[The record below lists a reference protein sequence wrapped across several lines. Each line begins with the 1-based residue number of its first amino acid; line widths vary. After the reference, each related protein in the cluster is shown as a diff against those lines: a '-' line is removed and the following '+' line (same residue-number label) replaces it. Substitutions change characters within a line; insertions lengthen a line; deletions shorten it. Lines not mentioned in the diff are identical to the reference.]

1 MTAFITHLT
10 IDFQTGIRNRSLL
23 LMNYLFPLGFYAL
36 VGLIMTQINPMFT
49 DQLIPA
55 MVLFTAIVTTILAL
69 PEPLV
74 SARENGILRSY
85 KVNGVPAIS
94 IIVIP
99 ALSTILHTTI
109 VSLIILLTAPIFFK
123 APVPSNLLWFFVVY
137 LVAILAHA
145 GLGVLIGVVAPSSRL
160 VILISQAI
168 FLPAMLLSGLM
179 MPYALLPEGIAK
191 VAQIFPAT
199 HAMNALMGLAMG
211 AETFIAPLTS
221 VLLLLVG
228 ALVAFGLALYLFS
241 WDSKNE
247 TRRGSP
253 WLAVLALVPYLIS
266 LFI

>member
-1 MTAFITHLT
+1 MTAFLTHFTLE
-10 IDFQTGIRNRSLL
+10 FQTGIRNRSML

-85 KVNGVPAIS
+85 KVNGVPATS
-94 IIVIP
+94 ILVIP

-109 VSLIILLTAPIFFK
+109 VSLIILLSAPIFFS
-123 APVPSNLLWFFVVY
+123 APIPSNLVWFFVVF
-137 LVAILAHA
+137 LAATLAHA
-145 GLGVLIGVVAPSSRL
+145 GLGILIGVVSPSSR
-160 VILISQAI
+160 VTILISQAI

-179 MPYALLPEGIAK
+179 MPYNLLPDGIAK
-191 VAQIFPAT
+191 IAQVFPAT
-199 HAMNALMGLAMG
+199 HAMNAMMGLSMG
-211 AETFIAPLTS
+211 AETFVDPIVS
-221 VLLLLVG
+221 VILLVTG
-228 ALVAFGLALYLFS
+228 ALVAFALALYLFS

-253 WLAVLALVPYLIS
+253 WLAVLAMIPYFVS